1 MGPHL
6 PPMAQINLSDVREKT
21 LDNLTMNHN
30 TSIASPSKEVRLTQ
44 NAALTS
50 LVLLIVLCL
59 AWEWSW
65 APLKPGGSWLALKA
79 LPLVFAVPGL
89 LRRRLYTYRWLSLVV
104 WLYFIEGVVRAYSDT
119 GDQARLATLETTLSV
134 LLFMACAGH
143 VRARFKASLLA
154 TETSPSPDTPNTPNT
169 PNTSTSSQA
178 QLTRP
183 QAQQL
188 IDQLKSIVG
197 QEHVLMAPLDLS
209 AYEQDWRKR
218 AQGRA
223 LCVVRPA
230 LTAEVSQVVRACAS
244 FGVSI
249 VPQGGNTGLVVGSIP
264 DESGEQVLLSMQ
276 RMKAIR
282 AVHTDNLSIEVEAG
296 CVLAQLQEAALQAGL
311 FFPLSLGSEGSCTIG
326 GNLSTN
332 AGGTQVLRYG
342 NARDLCLG
350 LEVVLANG
358 EVWNGLSGLRK
369 DNTGYDLKN
378 LFIGSEGTLGII
390 TAASLKLFPK
400 PKSTLTAWAA
410 LEDLQG
416 CVKLL
421 GLAHEKLGAGL
432 SGFEVMNQYS
442 LGLVQKHFPALQ
454 APFQEFPWCAL
465 LELSD
470 NESTEHAQTQ
480 LIELLELAMEQGIVK
495 NATVAEN
502 LTKAA
507 QLWHIRESI
516 TLAQAQEGLNIK
528 HDISLSASSIPA
540 FVAQTERELC
550 DLIPGV
556 RLVNFG
562 HLGDGNLHYN
572 VQSPMQMDSAQFLR
586 DFEQKVNDVVHRN
599 VFTLGGSISAEH
611 GIGSLKVDTLP
622 FYKDPQ
628 ALSLMRRIKESLD
641 PQLTLNPGRVI
652 RMSDPSL
659 DRP

>member
-1 MGPHL
+1 MIHNI
-6 PPMAQINLSDVREKT
+6 PPNE
-21 LDNLTMNHN
+21 
-30 TSIASPSKEVRLTQ
+30 PSKEVRLTQ
-44 NAALTS
+44 NAALIS
-50 LVLLIVLCL
+50 LLLLIVLCL

-65 APLKPGGSWLALKA
+65 APLKPGGTWLALKA
-79 LPLVFAVPGL
+79 LPLVFGVPGL
-89 LRRRLYTYRWLSLVV
+89 IKRRLYTYRWWRLVV
-104 WLYFIEGVVRAYSDT
+104 WLYFIEGVVRAYSDV
-119 GDQARLATLETTLSV
+119 GDSARLASLETALSV
-134 LLFMACAGH
+134 LIFMACAGH
-143 VRARFKASLLA
+143 VRARFKASLSESNGEHSSA
-154 TETSPSPDTPNTPNT
+154 
-169 PNTSTSSQA
+169 PNTSRELSTA
-178 QLTRP
+178 R
-183 QAQQL
+183 AQQL
-188 IDQLKSIVG
+188 IDQLKTILG
-197 QEHVLMAPLDLS
+197 AEQVLTPPLDLS

-218 AQGRA
+218 AKGRA

-230 LTAEVSQVVRACAS
+230 STQEVSAVVKACAS
-244 FGVSI
+244 LGVSI

-264 DESGEQVLLSMQ
+264 DESGEQVLLSLQ
-276 RMKAIR
+276 RMKAVR

-296 CVLAQLQEAALQAGL
+296 CVLAQLQEAALAAGL

-358 EVWNGLSGLRK
+358 EIWRGLSGLRK

-410 LEDLQG
+410 LDSLQA

-421 GLAHEKLGAGL
+421 GLAHEKLGTGL

-442 LGLVQKHFPALQ
+442 LGLVQKHFPTLQ
-454 APFQEFPWCAL
+454 APFQDYAWCAL

-470 NESTEHAQTQ
+470 NESTEHAHEQ
-480 LIELLELAMEQGIVK
+480 LVGLLELAMDHGTVQ

-502 LTKAA
+502 LSKAA

-528 HDISLSASSIPA
+528 HDISLSASNIPA
-540 FVAQTERELC
+540 FVAQTDRELGE
-550 DLIPGV
+550 LIAGV

-572 VQSPMQMDSAQFLR
+572 VQAPERLESAQFLR
-586 DFEQKVNDVVHRN
+586 DFEQHVNDVVHRN
-599 VFTLGGSISAEH
+599 VFALGGSISAEH

-622 FYKDPQ
+622 HYKDPQ
-628 ALSLMRRIKESLD
+628 ALSLMRRLKDSLD
-641 PQLTLNPGRVI
+641 PARTLNPARVI
-652 RMSDPSL
+652 RMETAQT
-659 DRP
+659 R